1 MSKED
6 DYVEMEGEVVEIIRN
21 AVYKVKLPN
30 GHIIDAYVGGKLE
43 RRLGKKKI
51 VVCDKVI
58 VAISTYD
65 LNRGRI
71 TNLVKR
77 VNPAISNS

>member
-1 MSKED
+1 MSKEE

-21 AVYKVKLPN
+21 AVYKIKLSN
-30 GHIIDAYVGGKLE
+30 GHIIDAYLGGKLSNK
-43 RRLGKKKI
+43 LGRKKI
-51 VVCDKVI
+51 VVCDRVT

-71 TNLVKR
+71 TNLIKKTAY
-77 VNPAISNS
+77 NNTNA

>member
-6 DYVEMEGEVVEIIRN
+6 DYAEMEGEVVEIVRN
-21 AVYKVKLPN
+21 IHKVKLPN
-30 GHIIDAYVGGKLE
+30 GHVIDAYIGGNLK
-43 RRLGKKKI
+43 RRMGRKKI

-71 TNLVKR
+71 VRLLKQQIPIT
-77 VNPAISNS
+77 SN